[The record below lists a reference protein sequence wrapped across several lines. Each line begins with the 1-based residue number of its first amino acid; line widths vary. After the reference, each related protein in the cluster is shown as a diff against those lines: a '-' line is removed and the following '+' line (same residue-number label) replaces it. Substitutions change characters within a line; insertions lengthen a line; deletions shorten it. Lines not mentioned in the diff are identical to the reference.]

1 MAAKKKTL
9 QETRK
14 EYVQA
19 KIATNS
25 ASKNPA
31 KLRQE
36 FNTKAATVKGRT
48 EIVQT
53 LGVAG
58 TPQAQMLRATLR
70 NFPTTSTGNAS
81 TGAASTNKSKPV
93 VTTGYGPGI
102 ANNVNMPSNN
112 SASSA
117 VVSSTSKYG
126 VNLTPITGKVSESIG
141 FYGKDYDTSGR
152 KTLSLPKPK
161 TPVIRNSMDSLRGMQ
176 GTGSFNVDQKQ
187 ALTRSLQVL
196 GVVMG
201 ASGGLGAPSY
211 YQNLEKTLKI
221 KETAKATRD
230 AKKAALNF
238 YKNLNK

>member
-1 MAAKKKTL
+1 MAAKKKTI

-14 EYVQA
+14 EYVQT

-31 KLRQE
+31 RLRKE
-36 FNTKAATVKGRT
+36 FNTKAASVKGRT
-48 EIVQT
+48 EIIQT
-53 LGVAG
+53 LGLAG
-58 TPQAQMLRATLR
+58 TPQAQTLRATLR
-70 NFPTTSTGNAS
+70 NFPTTSTGS
-81 TGAASTNKSKPV
+81 VSTNKSKPV

-126 VNLTPITGKVSESIG
+126 VDITPITGKVSESIG
-141 FYGKDYDTSGR
+141 FYGKKYDTSGQ

-187 ALTRSLQVL
+187 ALTRSLQTL

-201 ASGGLGAPSY
+201 ASGALGAPSY
-211 YQNLEKTLKI
+211 YQKLERALKV
-221 KETAKATRD
+221 KEAAKATRD

-238 YKNLNK
+238 YKNLVK

>member
-1 MAAKKKTL
+1 MAAKKKTV

-14 EYVQA
+14 AYVQA

-25 ASKNPA
+25 AAKNPA
-31 KLRQE
+31 KLRKE
-36 FNTKAATVKGRT
+36 FNAKAATVKGRT

-70 NFPTTSTGNAS
+70 SFPTTSTGSAS

-93 VTTGYGPGI
+93 VT
-102 ANNVNMPSNN
+102 NNVNMPSNN

-126 VNLTPITGKVSESIG
+126 VNLTPLTGKVSESIG
-141 FYGKDYDTSGR
+141 FAYKKYDTSGR
-152 KTLSLPKPK
+152 ETLSLPEPK
-161 TPVIRNSMDSLRGMQ
+161 TPVITNSMDSLRGMQ
-176 GTGSFNVDQKQ
+176 GQGSFNVDQKQ
-187 ALTRSLQVL
+187 ALKRSLLTL

-201 ASGGLGAPSY
+201 ASGALGAPSY
-211 YQNLEKTLKI
+211 YQKLESTLKI
-221 KETAKATRD
+221 KEAAKATRD

-238 YKNLNK
+238 YKNLGK